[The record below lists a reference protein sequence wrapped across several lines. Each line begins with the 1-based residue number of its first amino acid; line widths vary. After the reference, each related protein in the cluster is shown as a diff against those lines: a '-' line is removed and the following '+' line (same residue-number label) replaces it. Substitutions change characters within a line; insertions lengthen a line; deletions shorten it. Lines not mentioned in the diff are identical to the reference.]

1 MHADSPAADAELELL
16 RARFTHIEQRIAEA
30 CRQSGREP
38 ATVRLLPVTK
48 TVPAERLALT
58 RQLGYRWFGEN
69 KVQEAQDKAG
79 ALAGQDIAWCIIGH
93 LQSNKAR
100 HVARFASELHSLD
113 NLKTARELDR
123 RLQAEG
129 RGLRVLIQ
137 VNTSGEAQKAGV
149 APGAL
154 PAFVR
159 ELPALASLR
168 VAGLMT
174 LAEDSPDAAVVA
186 GCFRR
191 LRECR
196 DRLRQEA
203 PEGLVF
209 DELSMGMSG
218 DFPLAIAE
226 GATIVR
232 VGQALFGARPTSAPG
247 AGTTP

>member
-1 MHADSPAADAELELL
+1 MHAEFPATDSQLERLRVRFADV
-16 RARFTHIEQRIAEA
+16 EQRIADA

-38 ATVRLLPVTK
+38 GSVRLLPVSK
-48 TVPAERLALT
+48 TVPAERLALAC
-58 RQLGYRWFGEN
+58 QLGYRWFGEN
-69 KVQEAQDKAG
+69 KVQEAQDKAA

-93 LQSNKAR
+93 LQSNKAKY
-100 HVARFASELHSLD
+100 VARFAHEWHSLD
-113 NLKTARELDR
+113 SLKTARELDR

-137 VNTSGEAQKAGV
+137 VNTSGEAQKSGV
-149 APGAL
+149 APDAL

-159 ELPALASLR
+159 ELPALTSLQ

-174 LAEDSPDAAVVA
+174 LAEDSPDPAVVTA
-186 GCFRR
+186 CFRR

-196 DRLRQEA
+196 DRLRQDGPDGMA
-203 PEGLVF
+203 L

-232 VGQALFGARPTSAPG
+232 VGQALFGAR
-247 AGTTP
+247 AG